1 MTAPPPHPPD
11 DSPPPQGYPYYAP
24 PAWVLPKKAYTRW
37 TTRVVASLIDWA
49 PIWVIAL
56 IPFLGL
62 LVAGDVECLD
72 SIYGSGDSYCSSAVS
87 DFWTSVQFIAVLPG
101 AVYFFWNFCYRQ
113 GRTGQSIGKSAMK
126 FKVVSEKTWQPI
138 GFWMSLVRQI
148 AHYVDQ
154 LLCYVGYLWPLWDEK
169 RQTLADKM
177 VGTVCVPLDAQP
189 PPPPQWFP
197 PPGPSLP

>member
-11 DSPPPQGYPYYAP
+11 NSPPPQQTYPP
-24 PAWVLPKKAYTRW
+24 PARVLPKKAYTQW

-49 PIWVIAL
+49 PIWVITL
-56 IPFLGL
+56 IPFVGL

-72 SIYGSGDSYCSSAVS
+72 SIYGSGDSYCSTAVS

-113 GRTGQSIGKSAMK
+113 GRTGQSIGKSVMK
-126 FKVVSEKTWQPI
+126 FQVVSEKTWQPI

-154 LLCYVGYLWPLWDEK
+154 LLCYVGYLWPLWDKK

-177 VGTVCVPLDAQP
+177 VGTACVPLDAHP
-189 PPPPQWFP
+189 PPWFP
-197 PPGPSLP
+197 PLP

>member
-1 MTAPPPHPPD
+1 VTAPPPRPPD
-11 DSPPPQGYPYYAP
+11 NSPPPPGYPYQAP
-24 PAWVLPKKAYTRW
+24 TAWVLPRTAYTSW
-37 TTRVVASLIDWA
+37 TTRVVAGLIDWA

-56 IPFLGL
+56 IPFVGL

-72 SIYGSGDSYCSSAVS
+72 SIYGSGASYCSTAVS

-101 AVYFFWNFCYRQ
+101 AVYFVWNFCYRQ

-126 FKVVSEKTWQPI
+126 FKVVSKKTWRPI

-154 LLCYVGYLWPLWDEK
+154 LLCYVGYLWPLWDKK

-177 VGTVCVPLDAQP
+177 VGTVCVPLDAEGP
-189 PPPPQWFP
+189 PPTQWFGP
-197 PPGPSLP
+197 PDPSLP